1 MRYVLERLAFSLLAL
16 FILIFITFLLGHV
29 VPGDPA
35 IAAAGP
41 NAGAEKIDRVRAEM
55 GLDQPFH
62 VQFLTYGTRV
72 LSGDFGTSWFTH
84 QPIAEDI
91 MRELPPSLELVVMAM
106 AINLLISLPVGLVT
120 ARYHGSRFDNVV
132 RVVAIAGAGLPIF
145 WTAILLQ
152 EKLAADWRLFPVAG
166 RISFAN
172 RDFEGGTGFY
182 LLDSLVQ
189 LRFDVFHDVLAHI
202 LLPALALSLLF
213 TAVGVRI
220 TRTSMISE
228 FRKDYVVMARA
239 KGASE
244 ARIMF
249 RHVFRNGATPSLTV
263 FGMQFG
269 WMLGATVLVEEI
281 FGRPGIG
288 RYAVKAVTQSDIH
301 AVVGVVLVVGIV
313 FVVSNMLIELM
324 LYAIDPRKTARQS

>member
-1 MRYVLERLAFSLLAL
+1 MRYAVERIAFSLFAL
-16 FILIFITFLLGHV
+16 FLLVFLTFLLGHV

-41 NAGAEKIDRVRAEM
+41 NAGAEKIARMRAEM

-62 VQFLTYGTRV
+62 VQFLTYASRV
-72 LSGDFGTSWFTH
+72 LVGDFGTSWFTH
-84 QPIAEDI
+84 QPIARDI
-91 MRELPPSLELVVMAM
+91 MRELPPSLELVVVAM
-106 AINLLISLPVGLVT
+106 TLNLVISLPVGLVT
-120 ARYHGSRFDNVV
+120 ARYHGSRLDQCV
-132 RVVAIAGAGLPIF
+132 RVAAIAGAGLPIF

-152 EKLAADWRLFPVAG
+152 QLLAAHWQLLPVAG

-172 RDFEGGTGFY
+172 REFEGGSGFH
-182 LLDSLVQ
+182 LVDSLVQ
-189 LRFDVFHDVLAHI
+189 LRPDIFTDALAHL
-202 LLPALALSLLF
+202 LLPAFALSLLF

-220 TRTSMISE
+220 TRTAMIGE
-228 FRKDYVVMARA
+228 FRKDYVLLARA
-239 KGASE
+239 KGAGE

-249 RHVFRNGATPSLTV
+249 RHVFRNGATASLTV

-301 AVVGVVLVVGIV
+301 AVVGVVFVVGLV
-313 FVVSNMLIELM
+313 FVVANLVIDLV
-324 LYAIDPRKTARQS
+324 LYAIDPRRTARGT

>member
-1 MRYVLERLAFSLLAL
+1 MGYLLQRLLFSVASLFVL
-16 FILIFITFLLGHV
+16 ILITFLLSHI

-41 NAGAEKIDRVRAEM
+41 NAGAARIAEMREQM
-55 GLDQPFH
+55 GLDRTL
-62 VQFLTYGTRV
+62 VEQFLIYCGNV
-72 LSGDFGTSWFTH
+72 LRGDFGVSWFTH
-84 QPIAEDI
+84 QPIINDLA
-91 MRELPPSLELVVMAM
+91 RELPPSLELVIIAM
-106 AINLLISLPVGLVT
+106 AINLAIALPVGLVT
-120 ARYHGSRFDNVV
+120 ARYNGTRLDDIV
-132 RVVAIAGAGLPIF
+132 RLLAMAGAGLPIF

-152 EKLAADWRLFPVAG
+152 QTFAANWAIFPLSG

-172 RDFEGGTGFY
+172 RGFTADSGFY
-182 LLDSLVQ
+182 LFESLF
-189 LRFDVFHDVLAHI
+189 RGEFRVFLDVLSHL

-213 TAVGVRI
+213 AAVGVRI

-228 FRKDYVVMARA
+228 FRKDYVLLARA

-249 RHVFRNGATPSLTV
+249 RHVFPNGATPALTV

-281 FGRPGIG
+281 FGRPGVG

-301 AVVGVVLVVGIV
+301 SVVAVVFVVGVVFLLA
-313 FVVSNMLIELM
+313 NLM
-324 LYAIDPRKTARQS
+324 VDILLYTLNPAKQRGL

>member
-1 MRYVLERLAFSLLAL
+1 MKYVLERVVFSLFAL

-35 IAAAGP
+35 IVAAGP
-41 NAGAEKIDRVRAEM
+41 NAGAEKIAQIRQDM
-55 GLDQPFH
+55 GLDRPFH
-62 VQFLTYGTRV
+62 VQFLAYGSKV
-72 LSGDFGTSWFTH
+72 LAGDFGTSWFTH
-84 QPIAEDI
+84 QPISQDV
-91 MRELPPSLELVVMAM
+91 MRELPPSLELVVVAM
-106 AINLLISLPVGLVT
+106 TINLLISLPVGLVT
-120 ARYHGSRFDNVV
+120 ARYHGSVFDNAV

-152 EKLAADWRLFPVAG
+152 QKLAADWQIFPVAG
-166 RISFAN
+166 RLSFAY
-172 RDFEGGTGFY
+172 RDFEGATGFY
-182 LLDSLVQ
+182 LLDSILQ
-189 LRFDVFHDVLAHI
+189 LRFDIFLDVLTHMF
-202 LLPALALSLLF
+202 LPAFALSLLF

-220 TRTSMISE
+220 TRTAMIGE
-228 FRKDYVVMARA
+228 FRKDYVVLARA

-244 ARIMF
+244 PRIMF

-269 WMLGATVLVEEI
+269 WMLGATVLVEEV

-313 FVVSNMLIELM
+313 FVVSNMLIDLI
-324 LYAIDPRKTARQS
+324 LYAINPRKTYVG